1 MSPGQPGKRTDLM
14 NISFFSDWIEDRLF
28 GEGEVARCLA
38 DVVDEAMARDTPGE
52 SDPAER
58 VDEGQ
63 LEAAWAAAQNE
74 DETIRA
80 RTAIVL
86 GRLGH
91 APVEETLRQARTS
104 GDSMIRG
111 SAAAVLA
118 RIHGVDD
125 SLLEPLVQTVKDPA
139 LPRELRNAA
148 AKAIA
153 KGNTPVTTGTLV
165 DISTSEDS
173 DLAQYGLEGL
183 GWARP
188 EPRSPERQRALEA
201 LLAGLQSKDITLK
214 LAAAEALGN
223 FGDRSAIKDLE
234 MVLIEKDATL
244 RRRSLFALAKL
255 AAESA
260 KAPLIRMLRDF
271 AIPARWEIVDLV
283 GQYYGESMVDAF
295 SVVTN
300 DGDAE
305 IRDHVVAA
313 LARMDGP
320 GSYALLQKMAT
331 DDEDSFVRE
340 QAESASARRKP
351 VSAAAEPAA
360 AAEPLTV
367 GEPPRPPSE
376 APPPPPG
383 PAEKLLP
390 LYGTTAPAEA
400 PASPETKEPANVIER
415 ALEAMDCSWR
425 KGPQGYE
432 AEVPLANVTENV
444 AILLS
449 ETDYEG
455 SPIYRF
461 MIECGPA
468 QAVAYE
474 AALRNNRH
482 LDYGS
487 LAIADGS
494 ETPKFV
500 LTETMLAGSAT
511 IAGIRKMLMSLVRS
525 AARLHG

>member
-1 MSPGQPGKRTDLM
+1 M

-28 GEGEVARCLA
+28 GEGEIARLIA
-38 DVVDEAMARDTPGE
+38 DIVDEAMARDTPGE
-52 SDPAER
+52 SDPGER

-63 LEAAWAAAQNE
+63 LESAWAAARNE
-74 DETIRA
+74 DETIRE
-80 RTAIVL
+80 RVAIVL

-91 APVEETLRQARTS
+91 APVEETLRKALAS
-104 GDSMIRG
+104 GDSSTVG
-111 SAAAVLA
+111 AAAVVLA
-118 RIHGVDD
+118 RNHGVAE
-125 SLLEPLVQTVKDPA
+125 SLLEPLVQTVKNPA
-139 LPRELRNAA
+139 LSRELRSAA

-153 KGNTPVTTGTLV
+153 RGNASVAAGTLV
-165 DISTSEDS
+165 DISKSEDS

-183 GWARP
+183 GWVRT
-188 EPRSPERQRALEA
+188 EPRSPERQSSIEA
-201 LLAGLQSKDITLK
+201 LLAGIQSKDITLK

-234 MVLIEKDATL
+234 LVLIEKDAML

-255 AAESA
+255 GAESA
-260 KAPLIRMLRDF
+260 KAPLTRMLRDF
-271 AIPARWEIVDLV
+271 AIPARWEIVDLI
-283 GQYYGESMVDAF
+283 GRYYGESMADAL
-295 SVVTN
+295 SVVIN
-300 DGDAE
+300 ESDAE

-320 GSYALLQKMAT
+320 ASYALLQKMAT
-331 DDEDSFVRE
+331 DDEDTFVRE
-340 QAESASARRKP
+340 QAESALASREP
-351 VSAAAEPAA
+351 VSVPAEPD
-360 AAEPLTV
+360 AAEPLKV
-367 GEPPRPPSE
+367 GEPPGPPSFE

-383 PAEKLLP
+383 PADKLLP
-390 LYGTTAPAEA
+390 LYGAAAPDAAAEP
-400 PASPETKEPANVIER
+400 PAKKEPANIIER

-425 KGPQGYE
+425 KNPQGYE

-444 AILLS
+444 AILLG

-494 ETPKFV
+494 ETPTFV
-500 LTETMLAGSAT
+500 LTETMLVSSGT
-511 IAGIRKMLMSLVRS
+511 IAGIRKVVMSLVRS